1 MEQQPTPSPPQGD
14 SKRALLEARESAI
27 QDEAERRDNS
37 RDDDRGPRKSR
48 FLPFAFIASVG
59 FGLYALGAQPA
70 WLVTPPPPPESP
82 VIVEASLRVA
92 MWQEALY
99 VERYRSEEGRL
110 PVDLAEAGAPDV
122 AGVSYHQV
130 SDDSYLITGSNGEAD
145 LVLRSEES
153 FDDFV
158 GESLKTL
165 ANRVGS

>member
-1 MEQQPTPSPPQGD
+1 MEPQPTPSPPQGD

-27 QDEAERRDNS
+27 QDSAKRRAISMRES
-37 RDDDRGPRKSR
+37 RGSKKSR
-48 FLPFAFIASVG
+48 LLPFAFIASVAL
-59 FGLYALGAQPA
+59 GLYALAAQPT

-99 VERYRSEEGRL
+99 VERFRGEDGRL

-130 SDDSYLITGSNGEAD
+130 SEDSYLITGSNGEVD

-165 ANRVGS
+165 ANRGGS

>member
-1 MEQQPTPSPPQGD
+1 MEKRPTPSPPDGD

-27 QDEAERRDNS
+27 LDEAKRRADS
-37 RDDDRGPRKSR
+37 RNDSRRPKKSR
-48 FLPFAFIASVG
+48 LLLFVFIASVAL
-59 FGLYALGAQPA
+59 GLYALGAKPA

-99 VERYRSEEGRL
+99 VERYRREEGRL
-110 PVDLAEAGAPDV
+110 PVDLAQAGAPDV

-130 SDDSYLITGSNGEAD
+130 SEDSYLITGSNGEVD
-145 LVLRSEES
+145 LVLQSEES

-165 ANRVGS
+165 ANRGGS